1 MRLSQA
7 VALLL
12 DCLPKPTDT
21 PFVKCL
27 RTASKSVRIHV
38 YQHNPSPLPF
48 PQWRLE
54 EQRPLGLVG
63 QRGGEMLEANG
74 EEGSAVT
81 QMSLWQ

>member
-1 MRLSQA
+1 MSLSSATLFQ
-7 VALLL
+7 
-12 DCLPKPTDT
+12 
-21 PFVKCL
+21 
-27 RTASKSVRIHV
+27 
-38 YQHNPSPLPF
+38 SPLTLPLLSVKDSQQKRKDLCLSAQPLPSPF
-48 PQWRLE
+48 PQWGLE